1 MGEIIMKYYVYSETK
16 NFYIERAKRISA
28 YNMLCQHYHRSY
40 EFLFVLDGK
49 RYIFFNDKTYEL
61 KRGDL
66 VVLDPYTIHY
76 TESKDSEYAEIY
88 AMNLNIDFLSPL
100 FSENEAEKQIHNIHS
115 CVLHLDEKLFADILQ
130 LFTQMNNCVG
140 MSEPFCTKILRSY
153 IFVFLNKI
161 NTICKKESL
170 TVNEKHGT
178 EYSNDFTKAISY
190 IVKNYKKDINLNFI
204 CDYVH
209 MSKSHFCHLFSK
221 ETGSTFLQYV
231 NNLRISEAHRLLLET
246 DMKIHEISDNVGFHS
261 VAQMTR
267 VFKSIHG
274 VSPSQLRKKHMK

>member
-1 MGEIIMKYYVYSETK
+1 MKYYVYSETK
-16 NFYIERAKRISA
+16 NFYIERAKRIGA

-40 EFLFVLDGK
+40 EFLFILDGK

-66 VVLDPYTIHY
+66 AVLDPYTIHY

-100 FSENEAEKQIHNIHS
+100 FSENETEKQVHNIHS

-170 TVNEKHGT
+170 TVNENHGT

-190 IVKNYKKDINLNFI
+190 IVKNYKKDINLDFI

-267 VFKSIHG
+267 VFKSIHN
-274 VSPSQLRKKHMK
+274 VSPSQLRKKVNEIT